1 MIKQL
6 IHWISS
12 SLNRKFITG
21 ATAGLLSFSVLFL
34 ILFIGM
40 YRSQLQQEKANA
52 ANQVNRLLQTSLEA
66 AMLRRDLDMLRSIV
80 NQFGAQQGVNNIGI
94 INRNGVIRFSN
105 HPERLDRP
113 IALKCD
119 GCEFDPSRSTTAISF
134 FTHNEQG
141 ENVLRSIHPVLNR
154 TPCKECHGP
163 TEINPVNGTL
173 VVDYQ
178 AATIQQQ
185 ARKTTLMLMGSGSV
199 IVVVNLI
206 GGWWFMRRFVLR
218 PIAHLKETS
227 HALAEGD
234 FNARVKI
241 DGDDELAQL
250 GARFNYMAAN
260 LQASLREI
268 KNKETFLQGLVDAN
282 PDGIRIIDDKYNV
295 VLANKAYCE
304 QMGIALEQAV
314 GQPCYFSHQLD
325 KPCVPT
331 LICCPLHEIRTDSEP
346 LKIRHNHI
354 TATGKEIAVEIFA
367 AAMTTET
374 DSKTEQ
380 SATLIVESIR
390 DLDKTMQ
397 ISHEHKLSEIGRL
410 AAGVAHEIHNPLA
423 SVRLALD
430 ASIRFGNSEENII
443 PKPVNDC
450 LLLVDRE
457 VNRCI
462 EVTERLLKL
471 SMFTGVE
478 NQIVLVN
485 QAIDETISL
494 LKWEAAEDGIEIQL
508 KLDKSQPRVLANES
522 DLRIIILNLVQN
534 AFHAITGQG
543 LLTVITKRETGHVY
557 LLFEDTGIGIPI
569 ENLHR
574 IFDPFFSHRADK
586 VQGTGL
592 GLAITQALVE
602 RYNGTITAENRRDP
616 GSRFILSFPD
626 PDIS

>member
-1 MIKQL
+1 MIRHQ
-6 IHWISS
+6 
-12 SLNRKFITG
+12 
-21 ATAGLLSFSVLFL
+21 A
-34 ILFIGM
+34 IGPNFDA
-40 YRSQLQQEKANA
+40 L
-52 ANQVNRLLQTSLEA
+52 
-66 AMLRRDLDMLRSIV
+66 
-80 NQFGAQQGVNNIGI
+80 GNIGI
-94 INRNGVIRFSN
+94 INRNGMIRFSN
-105 HPERLDRP
+105 HPERLDHP
-113 IALKCD
+113 IALNCD
-119 GCEFDPSRSTTAISF
+119 GCDFDPSRSTTAISF
-134 FTHNEQG
+134 FTQDEQG

-163 TEINPVNGTL
+163 TEVNPVNGTL

-218 PIAHLKETS
+218 PIAHLEETS

-234 FNARVKI
+234 LDARVKI

-250 GARFNYMAAN
+250 GARFNRMAAS

-304 QMGIALEQAV
+304 HIGIALEQAV
-314 GQPCYFSHQLD
+314 GQPCYASHQRD

-331 LICCPLHEIRTDSEP
+331 LICCPLHEIKTD
-346 LKIRHNHI
+346 
-354 TATGKEIAVEIFA
+354 
-367 AAMTTET
+367 
-374 DSKTEQ
+374 
-380 SATLIVESIR
+380 
-390 DLDKTMQ
+390 
-397 ISHEHKLSEIGRL
+397 
-410 AAGVAHEIHNPLA
+410 
-423 SVRLALD
+423 
-430 ASIRFGNSEENII
+430 
-443 PKPVNDC
+443 
-450 LLLVDRE
+450 
-457 VNRCI
+457 
-462 EVTERLLKL
+462 
-471 SMFTGVE
+471 
-478 NQIVLVN
+478 
-485 QAIDETISL
+485 
-494 LKWEAAEDGIEIQL
+494 
-508 KLDKSQPRVLANES
+508 NES

-534 AFHAITGQG
+534 AFHAISGQG
-543 LLTVITKRETGHVY
+543 ILTVITKREAGQVY

-569 ENLHR
+569 ENLQR

-602 RYNGTITAENRRDP
+602 RYNGTISAENRQDP